1 MISKHELFHL
11 HRRSMLRAVSLTT
24 LASASQLST
33 PAWSQSVSLPSKTQ
47 PKIGLALGAG
57 SARGFAHIGVL
68 KSLDQAGIKA
78 HMLAG
83 TSAGSL
89 AGIFYA
95 AGFTPWQMEEVALKV
110 RDVDVADFSTA
121 SKRGMLAGEA
131 LQKLVNE
138 YCRGAKIEQLKLP
151 YAAIATNLKTGDS
164 AMLRTGDCGMAV
176 RASCSI
182 PGVFVPAT
190 IEGQELVDGG
200 LTSPLPV
207 KEVRSLGAD
216 FVIAVDVGSR
226 PQNNTNAGLYEVLLQ
241 SFEIMGRALTQAA
254 ATQADIVIRPDTL
267 RYSSTDFSA
276 RKDIIQAGYEATQKM
291 LPQIMAKLGEKGL
304 KRK

>member
-1 MISKHELFHL
+1 MNSL
-11 HRRSMLRAVSLTT
+11 HSFNET
-24 LASASQLST
+24 LAERRELLRRIGATAAVLALPAAHSQT
-33 PAWSQSVSLPSKTQ
+33 VPFRKPAGLKV
-47 PKIGLALGAG
+47 GLALGAG

-78 HMLAG
+78 DMIVGA
-83 TSAGSL
+83 SAGAL

-95 AGFTPWQMEEVALKV
+95 AGYTPWQMEEVALKV

-121 SKRGMLAGEA
+121 SKRGMFAGEA

-138 YCRGAKIEQLKLP
+138 YCRGAKLEQLKLT
-151 YAAIATNLKTGDS
+151 YAAIATNLKSGDS
-164 AMLRTGDCGMAV
+164 MMLRMGDAGMAV

-182 PGVFVPAT
+182 PGVFVPAV
-190 IEGQELVDGG
+190 IDGQELVDGG

-216 FVIAVDVGSR
+216 LVIAIDVGSK
-226 PQNNTNAGLYEVLLQ
+226 PQNNTSAGLYEVLLQ
-241 SFEIMGRALTQAA
+241 SFEIMGRALTNAA
-254 ATQADIVIRPDTL
+254 ASTADILIRPDTIK
-267 RYSSTDFSA
+267 YSSTDFSA

-291 LPQIMAKLGEKGL
+291 LPQIMAKLNEKAL
-304 KRK
+304 KKK

>member
-1 MISKHELFHL
+1 MNS
-11 HRRSMLRAVSLTT
+11 
-24 LASASQLST
+24 
-33 PAWSQSVSLPSKTQ
+33 SLPTDVIFEERRQLIRRLGVSAAALSLPAAYAQSTAAK
-47 PKIGLALGAG
+47 KSGLKVGLALGAG

-78 HMLAG
+78 DMIAG
-83 TSAGSL
+83 ASAGSL
-89 AGIFYA
+89 AGVFYA

-121 SKRGMLAGEA
+121 SKRGMFAGEA

-138 YCRGAKIEQLKLP
+138 YCKGAKLEQLKLP
-151 YAAIATNLKTGDS
+151 YAAVATNLKTGD
-164 AMLRTGDCGMAV
+164 AVMLRLGDVGMAV

-182 PGVFVPAT
+182 PGVFVPT
-190 IEGQELVDGG
+190 VIDGQELVDGG

-207 KEVRSLGAD
+207 KETRSLGAD
-216 FVIAVDVGSR
+216 FVIAVDVGSK
-226 PQNNTNAGLYEVLLQ
+226 PQNNTSAGLYEVLLQ
-241 SFEIMGRALTQAA
+241 SFEIMGRALTHAA
-254 ATQADIVIRPDTL
+254 ASQADILIRPDTMKF
-267 RYSSTDFSA
+267 SSTDFSA

-304 KRK
+304 KKR